1 MRRSLAAN
9 NGKPVTHFCVRCVRA
24 AHVRRGRQRFAGSRL
39 QLAGRRYG
47 LATFQRSI
55 ASELTNT
62 AIARMMLK
70 KEREEIAMYAL
81 TQMSRTTQ
89 RTVCT
94 VVSAVIVALWLSL
107 GAYGAETVAHPG
119 YSVTVTQIQ

>member
-1 MRRSLAAN
+1 MCPRVSR
-9 NGKPVTHFCVRCVRA
+9 
-24 AHVRRGRQRFAGSRL
+24 VRRAPQRFAGDRL
-39 QLAGRRYG
+39 QLAGKLSRH
-47 LATFQRSI
+47 ATFSRSI

-62 AIARMMLK
+62 AITRTMLK
-70 KEREEIAMYAL
+70 TESKEIAMYAL

-94 VVSAVIVALWLSL
+94 VVSAVIVTLWLSL
-107 GAYGAETVAHPG
+107 GAYGAEMAAHPG

>member
-1 MRRSLAAN
+1 MRHSLAAN
-9 NGKPVTHFCVRCVRA
+9 NGKPVARSCVRCVRA
-24 AHVRRGRQRFAGSRL
+24 SHARRSRQRFAGSRL
-39 QLAGRRYG
+39 QLAGRLYG
-47 LATFQRSI
+47 IATFRRSI

-62 AIARMMLK
+62 AITRTMLK
-70 KEREEIAMYAL
+70 IESKEIAMYAL

-94 VVSAVIVALWLSL
+94 VVSAVIVALWLGL
-107 GAYGAETVAHPG
+107 GAYGAEMVAHPG

>member
-1 MRRSLAAN
+1 MLADDY
-9 NGKPVTHFCVRCVRA
+9 GKPVAQLCPTCPPITPVCRA
-24 AHVRRGRQRFAGSRL
+24 PRRFAGNL
-39 QLAGRRYG
+39 PQLAGW
-47 LATFQRSI
+47 LSSTATFPGSI

-62 AIARMMLK
+62 AITRMSAEESK
-70 KEREEIAMYAL
+70 EIAMYAL

-107 GAYGAETVAHPG
+107 GAYGAEMAAHPG

>member
-1 MRRSLAAN
+1 
-9 NGKPVTHFCVRCVRA
+9 
-24 AHVRRGRQRFAGSRL
+24 
-39 QLAGRRYG
+39 
-47 LATFQRSI
+47 
-55 ASELTNT
+55 
-62 AIARMMLK
+62 MMLQT
-70 KEREEIAMYAL
+70 EREEIAMYAL